1 MFGLRSA
8 RARAILTGAVVTLLL
23 AAIAGV
29 AVWRADS
36 MRERHQSLEHA
47 SVVVASLEH
56 ADARFHAGQATL
68 ATLVWRPDPTLVDT
82 YQEAAAEVDE
92 ALALARTQALSAGKE
107 GRAASIDHLAGQ
119 VNQLREQVEAAIPTV
134 LNADPD
140 EAVQI
145 ATTVMPEAWSG
156 SLAVRVE
163 LDGLVSAVQDDLRS
177 ERAAADRAA
186 DATLWLLI
194 GLSTVAFIGG
204 GTALGLLVA
213 SVLRPLRSLQ
223 TSVRSITS
231 GDLEARTKVSG
242 PEELASLARD
252 FNEMVTE
259 RRRAEEALRASEQR
273 LHTVVTNAPVVLF
286 AMDSQGIF
294 TFLEGKGLDSLGLKP
309 GSVVGQSIFELRRA
323 TPRMRENTRRALAG
337 EAFTTTA
344 ELAGM
349 VLETRLMPL
358 RNGNGTVVGVIGVA
372 TDITGRRRAEK
383 ALRESEAKYRH
394 IFESV
399 QDIVFRTD
407 LEGTITE
414 ASPSVDRYGYT
425 REQLIGTPVLEV
437 YENPEDRQA
446 HVMALLEHGEVV
458 DYELRLKAGDGRVV
472 HASTC
477 SHVCRDA
484 DGSPIGF
491 EGTIRDIT
499 ERKRAEEALRES
511 EERVRRL
518 SEATLEGIVIHD
530 GALILDANQQA
541 AAMFGYELPEIMGAD
556 PLSFVAPESRDIVR
570 QHIATGYDDPYE
582 VSGLRRN
589 GTVFPMEVRGKALA
603 YEGREA
609 RVGVV
614 QDLTERKRAEEA
626 LRASEARYRF
636 LAEHAQDVIVFYS
649 LLPEP
654 HHEYVSPSAEAVMG
668 YTPDDFYADPG
679 LAVRITHPEDV
690 PLFAEYLRSPSSWGA
705 RPLVL
710 RRLRKDGSMIWT
722 EERTSAVFS
731 EDGDLVATIAVIRD
745 VSERIRSEEGV
756 EKLRSEFLG
765 MVSHELKTPLTA
777 IKGSAATALG
787 SPTPL
792 SASGYR
798 ELFEIVDEQADRL
811 RCLADDML
819 DMTRIETGTLPVSPE
834 PVALAGI
841 IEEARTVLLHSD
853 GSHPLDIQVPVD
865 LPPVNADRQRTV
877 QVITNLL
884 NNAAQCS
891 PPTAPIEVRV
901 EHDAVQ
907 VTVHVRDHGR
917 GIPPDRLPDLFRKF
931 SQLPTESGRR
941 PGGAGLGLA
950 ISKGIIESQGG
961 RIWAESAGEGQ
972 GATFSF
978 TLPVAAEGAPA
989 LEKSTVQDAMIRR
1002 RGERTRVLAVD
1013 DEPQVL
1019 RYLKRSLE
1027 TAGHEALLT
1036 GDPAEV
1042 AELVEAEEP
1051 DVVLLDLRLPG
1062 SSGFQV
1068 LRQVRQFSTV
1078 PIIFLTASDRD
1089 EDVVRALDM
1098 GADDYMKKPFSPS
1111 ELLARIKV
1119 ALRRRAID
1127 EGADLRRPFVLGD
1140 LTIDFTERRVFVK
1153 DRPANLSATEYKLLL
1168 ELATH
1173 AGRVLTHQQILQRVW
1188 GPDYSGETDLVR
1200 SFIRNLRRKLGDD
1213 ARRPRFIFTEP
1224 QVGYRMPRPL

>member
-1 MFGLRSA
+1 MFGLRTA
-8 RARAILTGAVVTLLL
+8 RARAVLTGVVVTLLL
-23 AAIAGV
+23 AAIAGT
-29 AVWRADS
+29 AVWRAQS
-36 MRERHQSLEHA
+36 MRERHQSLEHSSA
-47 SVVVASLEH
+47 VVASLEQ
-56 ADARFHAGQATL
+56 ADARFYAGQATL
-68 ATLVWRPDPTLVDT
+68 ATLVWRPDPTLVES
-82 YQEAAAEVDE
+82 YQEAAAEVEEALSSARNE
-92 ALALARTQALSAGKE
+92 ALAGGQSE
-107 GRAASIDHLAGQ
+107 RATAIDHLAGQ
-119 VNQLREQVEAAIPTV
+119 VDQLREHVEAAIPTV
-134 LNADPD
+134 LSADPD
-140 EAVQI
+140 EAVEV
-145 ATTVMPEAWSG
+145 ATTVMPEALSG
-156 SLAVRVE
+156 AVTVRVE
-163 LDGLVSAVQDDLRS
+163 LDRLASAVQDDLRS
-177 ERAAADRAA
+177 ERATADRTA
-186 DATLWLLI
+186 DATLWLLV
-194 GLSTVAFIGG
+194 GLSTVAFIVG

-223 TSVRSITS
+223 TSVRAITS
-231 GDLEARTKVSG
+231 GDLEARTRVSG
-242 PEELASLARD
+242 PEEVASLAQD
-252 FNEMVTE
+252 FNQMVTE
-259 RRRAEEALRASEQR
+259 RRRAEDALRASQQH
-273 LHTVVTNAPVVLF
+273 LHTLVTNAPVVLF
-286 AMDSQGIF
+286 AMDSQGVF
-294 TFLEGKGLDSLGLKP
+294 TLLEGKGLASLGLRP
-309 GSVVGQSIFELRRA
+309 GSAVGQSIFELRGA
-323 TPRMRENTRRALAG
+323 TPSMRENTRRALAG

-349 VLETRLMPL
+349 ILETRLMPL
-358 RNGNGTVVGVIGVA
+358 RNGDGTVEGVIGVA
-372 TDITGRRRAEK
+372 TDITARRRAEQ
-383 ALRESEAKYRH
+383 ALRESEAKYRQ

-407 LEGTITE
+407 LEGTIIE
-414 ASPSVDRYGYT
+414 ISPSVDRYGYT
-425 REQLIGTPVLEV
+425 REELIGTPVLEV
-437 YENPEDRQA
+437 YDNPGDRQA
-446 HVMALLEHGEVV
+446 HITTLLEHGEVV

-477 SHVCRDA
+477 SHICRDA
-484 DGSPIGF
+484 DGAPIGF

-499 ERKRAEEALRES
+499 GRKRAEDALRES

-518 SEATLEGIVIHD
+518 SEATLEGVVIHD

-541 AAMFGYELPEIMGAD
+541 AAMFGYELPEIIGGD
-556 PLSFVAPESRDIVR
+556 PLSFVAPESRDVVR
-570 QHIATGYDDPYE
+570 QHIATGYDEPYE

-589 GTVFPMEVRGKALA
+589 GTVFPMEVRGKALS
-603 YEGREA
+603 YQGREV

-614 QDLTERKRAEEA
+614 QDLTQRRQAEEA
-626 LRASEARYRF
+626 LRESEERYRF
-636 LAEHAQDVIVFYS
+636 LAEHVQDLIVFYS
-649 LLPEP
+649 LLPKP
-654 HHEYVSPSAEAVMG
+654 HHEYVSPSAEAITG
-668 YTPDDFYADPG
+668 YTPEEFYADAG

-690 PLFAEYLRSPSSWGA
+690 PLFAEYLRSPSSWGV

-710 RRLRKDGSMIWT
+710 RRIRKDGSMIWT

-765 MVSHELKTPLTA
+765 IVSHELKTPLTA

-787 SPTPL
+787 SPSPL
-792 SASGYR
+792 SVSGYR

-811 RCLADDML
+811 RSLADDML
-819 DMTRIETGTLPVSPE
+819 DMTRIQAGTLSVSPE
-834 PVALAGI
+834 PLALEGI
-841 IEEARTVLLHSD
+841 LEEARIVLLHSD
-853 GSHPLDIQVPVD
+853 GSHPLDIQVRDD
-865 LPPVNADRQRTV
+865 LPLVNADRQRVV

-917 GIPPDRLPDLFRKF
+917 GISPDRLPDLFKKF

-978 TLPVAAEGAPA
+978 TLPVAADVAPA
-989 LEKSTVQDAMIRR
+989 LEKSTVEEARIRR

-1027 TAGHEALLT
+1027 AAGHEALLT

-1042 AELVEAEEP
+1042 PELVETEEP

-1098 GADDYMKKPFSPS
+1098 GADDYMKKPFSSS

-1127 EGADLRRPFVLGD
+1127 EGADVRRPFVLGD
-1140 LTIDFTERRVFVK
+1140 LTIDFAERRVSVK
-1153 DRPANLSATEYKLLL
+1153 DRSVNLSATEYRLLL

-1188 GPDYSGETDLVR
+1188 GPDYSEETDLVR

-1213 ARRPRFIFTEP
+1213 ARRPQFVFTEP
-1224 QVGYRMPRPL
+1224 QVGYRMPRPQ